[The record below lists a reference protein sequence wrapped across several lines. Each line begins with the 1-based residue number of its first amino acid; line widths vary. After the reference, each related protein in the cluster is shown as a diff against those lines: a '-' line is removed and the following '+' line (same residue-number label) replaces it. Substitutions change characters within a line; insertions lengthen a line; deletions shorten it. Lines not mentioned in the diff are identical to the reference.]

1 MALSRR
7 NVMRLA
13 ASAAAI
19 ATLPDAAGAQS
30 FPTRTITV
38 LVPFPAG
45 GAADAMGRLVAE
57 RTQDLLGQTVVVENV
72 AGAGGSLGLGRL
84 ARAAADGYTLGMGT
98 FTTHVI
104 NALSQKL
111 SFDTTADFT
120 PIGLMSHQP
129 MMVVGRNDLPA
140 SNLKELIAWM
150 KARPDKT
157 RQGTT
162 GLGGSTHLAGLLFQ
176 KLSGAQLDIIPYR
189 GLNIAMQDLLA
200 GRIDLLFDLASLSM
214 PFVQSNK
221 IKAFAI
227 MGTERSPQMPD
238 VPTVEEAGLPGFH
251 MAWWA
256 GLYGPAGVPKEITAK
271 LNAAL
276 TDAMA
281 SDAVRKRLFNMGYAV
296 YPARQQTPEALAALQ
311 RSDWDRWMPIVK
323 EAGLYQQIGN

>member
-1 MALSRR
+1 MSLSRR
-7 NVMRLA
+7 NVIRF
-13 ASAAAI
+13 
-19 ATLPDAAGAQS
+19 AAGAATIAALPGVAKAQS
-30 FPTRTITV
+30 YPTRTITL
-38 LVPFPAG
+38 LVSFPAG

-57 RTQDLLGQTVVVENV
+57 RTQEPLGQSVVVENV
-72 AGAGGSLGLGRL
+72 PGAGGSLGLGRL

-104 NALSQKL
+104 NALGQKL

-120 PIGLMSHQP
+120 PIGLISHQP

-140 SNLKELIAWM
+140 NNLKELIAWL
-150 KARPDKT
+150 KATPDKA

-176 KLSGAQLDIIPYR
+176 KLSGTQLDIVPYR
-189 GLNIAMQDLLA
+189 GLNLAMQDLLA

-227 MGTERSPQMPD
+227 MGTERHPQMPD
-238 VPTVEEAGLPGFH
+238 VPTVDEAGLPGFH

-256 GLYGPAGVPKEITAK
+256 GLYGPAGMPKQITAK

-276 TDAMA
+276 TDALA
-281 SDAVRKRLFNMGYAV
+281 SDAVRKRMSNMGYAV
-296 YPARQQTPEALAALQ
+296 YPAHQQTPEALSALQ
-311 RSDWDRWMPIVK
+311 KSDLDRWMPIVK
-323 EAGLYQQIGN
+323 DAGLYQKIGN